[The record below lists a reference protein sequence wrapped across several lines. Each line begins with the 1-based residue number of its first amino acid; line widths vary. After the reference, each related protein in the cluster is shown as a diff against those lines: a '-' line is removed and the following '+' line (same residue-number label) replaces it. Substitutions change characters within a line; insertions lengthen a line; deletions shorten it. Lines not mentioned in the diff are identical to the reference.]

1 MRAIGLLLMIDIA
14 NTETPPYP
22 IVHLRGNVL
31 VVDDDEL
38 TRAHLVS
45 VLSLAGYQVHSAGTG
60 AQALL
65 MLSVRPCQIVITDWE
80 MPELDG
86 PGLCRALRLR
96 DSDRYT
102 YVLMLTV
109 REGEEYTLAA
119 LGAGADEYLVK
130 GGPSEQLLARVEVGE
145 RISRFAHVQPLRPTD
160 NRRLTVIDLL
170 TGAYNRLFLRDFLP
184 RELARARRYGHPLAI
199 LRCEIDDFKEIN
211 DCLGQ
216 EAADDVLQSFVNRCG
231 AVLRE
236 SVDWIARTG
245 GEEFVLVLPETTL
258 AGASRVAQ
266 KLRQTLAETA
276 IQTCAGPVSPV
287 LSIGAAALQTAE
299 ELAGKSAIELLRAGE
314 QCLLASKHIGLDRP
328 HPTLSVHE
336 APTMA
341 THSGLRHEI
350 H

>member
-1 MRAIGLLLMIDIA
+1 
-14 NTETPPYP
+14 
-22 IVHLRGNVL
+22 
-31 VVDDDEL
+31 
-38 TRAHLVS
+38 
-45 VLSLAGYQVHSAGTG
+45 
-60 AQALL
+60 
-65 MLSVRPCQIVITDWE
+65 

-109 REGEEYTLAA
+109 REAA
-119 LGAGADEYLVK
+119 DDVLDALVAGADEYLVK
-130 GGPSEQLLARVEVGE
+130 GIASEQLLARIEVGE
-145 RISRFAHVQPLRPTD
+145 RISRFAHVQPLRPTET
-160 NRRLTVIDLL
+160 RRLTVVDLL

-199 LRCEIDDFKEIN
+199 LRCEIN
-211 DCLGQ
+211 DCLGR
-216 EAADDVLQSFVNRCG
+216 EAADDVLQAFVNRSS

-287 LSIGAAALQTAE
+287 LSIGAAALETAE
-299 ELAGKSAIELLRAGE
+299 ELAGRSAVELLRAGE
-314 QCLLASKHIGLDRP
+314 HCLRVSKNIGLDRP
-328 HPTLSVHE
+328 HCMLSVHG
-336 APTMA
+336 ALPMA
-341 THSGLRHEI
+341 AHSRLRHELN
-350 H
+350 

>member
-1 MRAIGLLLMIDIA
+1 MMHLANPHTTGHLVTRMRGD
-14 NTETPPYP
+14 
-22 IVHLRGNVL
+22 VL

-45 VLSLAGYQVHSAGTG
+45 VLTQAGYTVHSAGTG

-65 MLSVRPCQIVITDWE
+65 MLSVRPCQIVVTDWE

-86 PGLCRALRLR
+86 PGLCRAVRLR
-96 DSDRYT
+96 DSDKYT

-109 REGEEYTLAA
+109 RDNPDDVLAA

-130 GGPSEQLLARVEVGE
+130 GGTSEQLLARVEVGE
-145 RISRFAHVQPLRPTD
+145 RISRFAHVQPLRPTE
-160 NRRLTVIDLL
+160 NRRLTVVDLL

-184 RELARARRYGHPLAI
+184 RELARARRYGHPVAI
-199 LRCEIDDFKEIN
+199 LRCEIDDFKKIN

-216 EAADDVLQSFVNRCG
+216 EAADDVLQAFVKRSRS
-231 AVLRE
+231 VLRE
-236 SVDWIARTG
+236 SIDWIARTG

-266 KLRQTLAETA
+266 KLRQTMAEQA

-287 LSIGAAALQTAE
+287 LSIGAAALETAE
-299 ELAGKSAIELLRAGE
+299 ELACKSAIELLRAGE
-314 QCLLASKHIGLDRP
+314 QCLRVSKDIGLDRP
-328 HPTLSVHE
+328 HYSLPVHGGLS
-336 APTMA
+336 MA
-341 THSGLRHEI
+341 MHSGLRHEI
-350 H
+350 N

>member
-1 MRAIGLLLMIDIA
+1 MIDIA
-14 NTETPPYP
+14 NTETPQYP
-22 IVHLRGNVL
+22 LAHLRGDVL

-45 VLSLAGYQVHSAGTG
+45 VLTLAGYQVHSAGTG

-65 MLSVRPCQIVITDWE
+65 MLSVRPCQIVVTDWE

-109 REGEEYTLAA
+109 RERPDDILAA

-130 GGPSEQLLARVEVGE
+130 GGPSEHLLARVEVGE
-145 RISRFAHVQPLRPTD
+145 RISRFAHVQPLRPTE
-160 NRRLTVIDLL
+160 NRRLTVVDLL

-199 LRCEIDDFKEIN
+199 LRCEIDDFKQIN

-216 EAADDVLQSFVNRCG
+216 EAADDVLQTFVRRSG

-245 GEEFVLVLPETTL
+245 GEDFVLVLPETTL

-287 LSIGAAALQTAE
+287 LSIGAAALETAE

-314 QCLLASKHIGLDRP
+314 QCLRVSKHFGLDRP
-328 HPTLSVHE
+328 HSTLSVHG
-336 APTMA
+336 ALNLA

-350 H
+350 N

>member
-1 MRAIGLLLMIDIA
+1 MTVHAHTDYAQHASPPMRGD
-14 NTETPPYP
+14 
-22 IVHLRGNVL
+22 VL

-65 MLSVRPCQIVITDWE
+65 MLSVRPCQIVVTDWE

-109 REGEEYTLAA
+109 RDNSEDVLTA

-130 GGPSEQLLARVEVGE
+130 GGSSEQLLARVHVGE
-145 RISRFAHVQPLRPTD
+145 RISRFAHVQPLRSTES
-160 NRRLTVIDLL
+160 RRLTVVDLL
-170 TGAYNRLFLRDFLP
+170 TGAHNRLFLRDFLP
-184 RELARARRYGHPLAI
+184 RELARARRYGHPI
-199 LRCEIDDFKEIN
+199 SVLRCEIDDFKQIN

-216 EAADDVLQSFVNRCG
+216 EAADDVLQAFVKRSG

-276 IQTCAGPVSPV
+276 IQTCAGPVSPT
-287 LSIGAAALQTAE
+287 LSLGAAALETAE
-299 ELAGKSAIELLRAGE
+299 ELAGKSAIELLRAAE
-314 QCLLASKHIGLDRP
+314 ECLRVSKDIGLDRP
-328 HPTLSVHE
+328 SHTLSVQGGL
-336 APTMA
+336 TMA
-341 THSGLRHEI
+341 MHSGLRHEI
-350 H
+350 N

>member
-1 MRAIGLLLMIDIA
+1 MIDSATARTPRFPIA
-14 NTETPPYP
+14 YP
-22 IVHLRGNVL
+22 RGDVL

-38 TRAHLVS
+38 ARAHLVS
-45 VLSLAGYQVHSAGTG
+45 VLTLAGYQVHSAGTG

-65 MLSVRPCQIVITDWE
+65 MLSVRPCQIVVTDWE

-96 DSDRYT
+96 DGDCYT

-109 REGEEYTLAA
+109 RDTADDVLAA

-130 GGPSEQLLARVEVGE
+130 GAPSEQLLARVEVGG
-145 RISRFAHVQPLRPTD
+145 RISRFAHVRPLRPTE
-160 NRRLTVIDLL
+160 NRRLTVVDLL

-199 LRCEIDDFKEIN
+199 LRCEIDDFEKIN

-216 EAADDVLQSFVNRCG
+216 EAADDVLQALVSRSR

-236 SVDWIARTG
+236 SVDWMARTG
-245 GEEFVLVLPETTL
+245 GEEFVVVLPETSL

-287 LSIGAAALQTAE
+287 LSIGAAALETAA

-314 QCLLASKHIGLDRP
+314 QCLRVSRNLGLDRP
-328 HPTLSVHE
+328 HPPLSEHG
-336 APTMA
+336 ALTMA

-350 H
+350 N